1 MTTLSYPELITGK
14 LPEIELTAR
23 YSKSSVRTRQRNEA
37 AAGCGGSMNTG
48 LGKLVRWSGSILF
61 LAFALT
67 SCGGGG
73 SSGANPTPLPTQ
85 PLSWDAGT
93 WDQVV
98 WQ

>member
-1 MTTLSYPELITGK
+1 
-14 LPEIELTAR
+14 
-23 YSKSSVRTRQRNEA
+23 
-37 AAGCGGSMNTG
+37 MNTG